1 MKDNK
6 RAKVLLKMI
15 PRIDDKNSE
24 IQEMVAV
31 SMIEVCAEEEVSSE
45 QVFSY
50 FPFSLLLSLS

>member
-15 PRIDDKNSE
+15 QRIDDKNSE

-31 SMIEVCAEEEVSSE
+31 SMIEVFAEEEVSSE